1 MKSTCRSPAIA
12 LSLLLATALPTSPAF
27 AANYCV
33 SSSAQLRSAIAGAAA
48 SAEDDLVQLVRGDY
62 PLSTNLLATINGK
75 LVLRGGYAGGCPL
88 LGRSL
93 DATQTR
99 VYGAPVQDAV
109 VSLRTRAGG
118 LEIDGISFED
128 LAGVQIL
135 DDGTG
140 SSAQGQFWIRRS
152 RFLGNGYGLNL
163 VTRDKNVRV
172 ENNLFLD
179 NLSLCCGS
187 ETLNVGLA
195 VRHTA
200 QDAAP
205 VSVDVLFNTLLGN
218 PKAVVL
224 QGGGPFSASPRL
236 QNNILRGGAGGY
248 ALKIDAL
255 QVAATNNVWG
265 VITTED
271 GGSFAANLLNVDA
284 APQLDAGY
292 VPVAGSP
299 ALNSGTDFVAGG
311 VPSTDHDGGARTI
324 GSKPDRGALE
334 SAISDIGVI
343 TVTSSADSGPGTL
356 RQAILDSNQTVN
368 AEVIRFNLGD
378 CPRVLSL
385 ATQLPAITSPLTID
399 GFSQP
404 GASPNTEAL
413 EDDANRCVVLNA
425 DFDYG
430 LRLRPEAGSQITV
443 RGLSFY
449 DFNVAAIDVE
459 GAGSAVIEGNGFGE
473 TLFLYEGPGFAA
485 DAIRITGAPG
495 SRVGGEDEA
504 QQNLILRAAGAGVRL
519 VDAGERTV
527 QNNLIGIG
535 ANGRS
540 ARPNGVGVR
549 ISGGVDDVV
558 ERNWIGHNL
567 AQGVLVEA
575 SPGGGAAGG
584 VQIRSNYIGRAPKA
598 APDPAIGFR
607 AGNGGNGVRITS
619 GTRHEI
625 ASNFVAYNG
634 TDGLVVLGD
643 RLARFNANRIYENAQ
658 LGIDLSPDLVDP
670 QDSDLQTAGRG
681 NRGQNYPVLE
691 SAIGSDGNGSVSG
704 YLPSATGD
712 YTIQVFAS
720 RACDDSGFGEGEALI
735 GTASVRIGGTTI
747 PGPGGGTIEVPTDS
761 SAPFSVDVASTFAN
775 FGLLGSSI
783 TATATRRNPGATLED
798 GATSEFSACITYQTG
813 PQVFTDGFEP

>member
-1 MKSTCRSPAIA
+1 MTHFPSRSRWLPALVL
-12 LSLLLATALPTSPAF
+12 LSGLHALPAD
-27 AANYCV
+27 AATYCV
-33 SSSAQLRSAIAGAAA
+33 ATSTQLRSALAASAA
-48 SAEDDLVQLVRGDY
+48 SAEDDVIQLVRGDY

-93 DATQTR
+93 DATLTR
-99 VYGAPVQDAV
+99 VYGAPAQDAV

-128 LAGVQIL
+128 LGGVQVL
-135 DDGTG
+135 DDGT
-140 SSAQGQFWIRRS
+140 STSAQGQVWIRRS
-152 RFLGNGYGLNL
+152 RFLGNSYGLNL

-179 NLSLCCGS
+179 NRSLCCAS

-200 QDAAP
+200 QDSAP
-205 VSVDVLFNTLLGN
+205 IGVDVLFNTLLGN
-218 PKAVVL
+218 PKGIVL
-224 QGGGPFSASPRL
+224 QGGGPFTAAPRL

-255 QVAATNNVWG
+255 QLAATNNVWG
-265 VITTED
+265 TVATED
-271 GGSFAANLLNVDA
+271 GGSFTTNLVNVDA
-284 APQLDAGY
+284 DPQLDAAY
-292 VPVAGSP
+292 VPQAGSP

-311 VPSTDHDGGARTI
+311 VPPTDHDGGARTI

-334 SAISDIGVI
+334 STISDIGVI
-343 TVTSSADSGPGTL
+343 TVTSSTDSGPGTL

-378 CPRVLSL
+378 CPRVISLS
-385 ATQLPAITSPLTID
+385 TQLPAITSPLTID

-413 EDDANRCVVLNA
+413 GDDADRCVVLNA

-430 LRLRPEAGSQITV
+430 LRLRPDAGEQITV
-443 RGLSFY
+443 RGLVFY
-449 DFNVAAIDVE
+449 DFNVAAIDVD
-459 GAGSAVIEGNGFGE
+459 GAGSAVIEGNGFVE
-473 TLFLYEGPGFAA
+473 TLFLYEGPDVAG

-519 VDAGERTV
+519 VDGGERTV
-527 QNNLIGIG
+527 SNNLIGIA

-540 ARPNGVGVR
+540 ARPNGVGIR
-549 ISGGVDDVV
+549 ISGGIDDVI
-558 ERNWIGHNL
+558 EKNWIGHNL

-575 SPGGGAAGG
+575 SPGGDAAGG
-584 VQIRSNYIGRAPKA
+584 VKIRSNYIGRAPQA
-598 APDPAIGFR
+598 DPDPLVGFR

-619 GTRHEI
+619 GVGHEI
-625 ASNFVAYNG
+625 ASNFVAYND
-634 TDGLVVLGD
+634 TDGLVVLGG
-643 RLARFNANRIYENAQ
+643 RLARFNANRVYENAE
-658 LGIDLSPDLVDP
+658 LGIDLSPDYVDE
-670 QDSDLQTAGRG
+670 QDSDLDTANRG
-681 NRGQNYPVLE
+681 NRGQNFPVLE
-691 SAIGSDGNGSVSG
+691 SAIGSDGNGIVTG
-704 YLPSATGD
+704 YLPSATGI
-712 YTIQVFAS
+712 YTIQLFAS
-720 RACDDSGFGEGEALI
+720 RECDDSGFGEGEALI
-735 GTASVRIGGTTI
+735 GTASVQIAGTVI
-747 PGPGGGTIEVPTDS
+747 PAPGGGTIEVPTDGS
-761 SAPFSVDVASTFAN
+761 TPFSAEVVSTFAN

-798 GATSEFSACITYQTG
+798 GATSEFSACIPYQTG
-813 PQVFTDGFEP
+813 PQVFADGFEP